1 MRIKIIG
8 AVIFSF
14 MLLVVTGLFYLQV
27 IKGPYYQRLSKKNRI
42 RLLSIESPRGRM
54 FDRNKRL
61 LVDNRISF
69 DVAIIS
75 QELKDRDQTL
85 GKLAGIL
92 GITEKKIETSLK
104 KNFVTPFQPTK
115 IVRDIGKSKAITIEE
130 RKLDLPGVIIE
141 TAPKRHYVCGMN
153 ASHMFG
159 YLGLISSAEL
169 SKLKSYGYVIHDL
182 IGRSGIEKTYNN
194 YLKGLHGGM
203 QIEVDNRGYQVG
215 ILGIKEPVK
224 GKDLYLTIDMELQDY
239 IEEVFADARGGACV
253 IDPRD
258 GQVLALVSSPS
269 FDPNSFVSGK
279 NSSEIKRLLI
289 SDKYPLLNR
298 LVQCSYP
305 PGSVFKVVTASAAME
320 NRRITEDTELSCEGS
335 YRLGDRV
342 FRCWWE
348 KGHGRQ
354 NLKAAIM
361 NSCNVY
367 FWQVGRLVGVDEIAA
382 YAKKFGYGY
391 PTGVDLPDETGGL
404 VPSKRWKLLTKKRG
418 WYKGETLNYAIGQG
432 YLLTSPLQVARMM
445 AVVANGGYLVKPY
458 IVKYIEDVDISR
470 VDKKYIGIS
479 KKTLGVIRSGLA
491 EVVANVRGTGK
502 RAAVKGLTVAGKTG
516 TAQTSTDKTHAW
528 FSGFAPVDAPKA
540 VLVVFLE
547 YGGKGGLGASRTAGD
562 ILRKMKE
569 LGYFDE
575 STESKREAAN
585 EQKRD
590 MVTMVGT
597 DLSNG

>member
-8 AVIFSF
+8 AIIFSF

-54 FDRNKRL
+54 FDRKKRL

-69 DVAIIS
+69 DVAVIS
-75 QELKDRDQTL
+75 QELKDKDETL
-85 GKLAGIL
+85 AKLSGIL
-92 GITEKKIETSLK
+92 GISVEKIKTALK

-115 IVRDIGKSKAITIEE
+115 IVRDIGKSRAITIEE

-141 TAPKRHYVCGMN
+141 TAPKRHYVCGKK
-153 ASHMFG
+153 ASHIFG
-159 YLGLISSAEL
+159 YLGLINSAEL

-182 IGRSGIEKTYNN
+182 IGRSGVEKTYNN

-224 GKDLYLTIDMELQDY
+224 GKDLYLTLDMELQDY
-239 IEEVFADARGGACV
+239 IENIFADARGGACV

-258 GQVLALVSSPS
+258 GQILALVSSPS
-269 FDPNSFVSGK
+269 FNPNSFISRK
-279 NSSEIKRLLI
+279 DSSEISRLLM
-289 SDKYPLLNR
+289 SNEYPLLNR
-298 LVQCSYP
+298 MAQCSYP

-320 NRRITEDTELSCEGS
+320 NRRITENTELSCEGS
-335 YRLGDRV
+335 YTLGGRV

-348 KGHGRQ
+348 RGHGRQ
-354 NLKAAIM
+354 KLKDAIM

-367 FWQVGRLVGVDEIAA
+367 FWQVGRMVGVDEIAA
-382 YAKKFGYGY
+382 YAKKYGYGY
-391 PTGVDLPDETGGL
+391 PTGVDLPEETGGL
-404 VPSKRWKLLTKKRG
+404 IPSKRWKLLTKKRG
-418 WYKGETLNYAIGQG
+418 WYEGETLNYAIGQG
-432 YLLTSPLQVARMM
+432 YLLTSPIQVVRMM
-445 AVVANGGYLVKPY
+445 AAVANGGYLVKPY
-458 IVKYIEDVDISR
+458 LVKNIEDVDISR
-470 VDKKYIGIS
+470 VEKKYIGIS
-479 KKTLGVIRSGLA
+479 EKTMNIIRSGLA
-491 EVVANVRGTGK
+491 EVIANERGTGR
-502 RAAVKGLTVAGKTG
+502 RAAVEGLAAAGKTG

-528 FSGFAPVDAPKA
+528 FSGFAPVKEPKA
-540 VLVVFLE
+540 ALVVFLE
-547 YGGKGGLGASRTAGD
+547 FGGKGGLGASRTAGD

-575 STESKREAAN
+575 VKDE
-585 EQKRD
+585 
-590 MVTMVGT
+590 
-597 DLSNG
+597 